1 MFSNI
6 SDGLSELDLQ
16 SYYIGK
22 VNIEIESIKKQDNS
36 DYYNIYKN
44 VLYIKLQKLLLKF
57 HQFVRKYENLKDNN
71 DDDLISSKSYIS
83 FSSNKSLKNQD
94 YYKKELLLL
103 DEEYTDIMLSCAAFI
118 QIANNVNDYF
128 MDDLFEIVTYLPV
141 IYWLYNKF
149 NNQ

>member
-44 VLYIKLQKLLLKF
+44 VLYIKL
-57 HQFVRKYENLKDNN
+57 
-71 DDDLISSKSYIS
+71 
-83 FSSNKSLKNQD
+83 
-94 YYKKELLLL
+94 
-103 DEEYTDIMLSCAAFI
+103 
-118 QIANNVNDYF
+118 
-128 MDDLFEIVTYLPV
+128 
-141 IYWLYNKF
+141 
-149 NNQ
+149 